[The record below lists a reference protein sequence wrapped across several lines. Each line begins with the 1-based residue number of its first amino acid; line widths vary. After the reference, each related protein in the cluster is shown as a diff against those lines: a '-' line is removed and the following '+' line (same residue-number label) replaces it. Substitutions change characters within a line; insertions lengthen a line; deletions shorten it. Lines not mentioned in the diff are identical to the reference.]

1 MAGESADPAAREAAG
16 ARRDFAWFSGALSSW
31 FISFGMQSTLFA
43 WLLVGELGVSDEW
56 VGIAQTVNMLPS
68 LLLLLVGGAI
78 ADRIDPRRMLIVLHA
93 IGAVPVFLLAGS
105 VAGGQL
111 SIPLILTFGVCMGA
125 VTAFSMPARDALLSR
140 VAGPDMMRA
149 VTTMTAVQFGSQALG
164 ALLAGAARWLGS
176 APMLTVQACI
186 LLSGTLLVRPVPRR
200 RPAPRSGPPRS
211 ALHDVTEG
219 LRMVARDPRL
229 RWPIV
234 LVCSVG
240 FFFVG
245 PYLVTFPI
253 IVTQIYHGTVAQLS
267 LVMMM
272 FPLGTIAGSLV
283 LRRFGIRRKGLG
295 ALIALIV
302 GAINLELI
310 ALGLSF
316 TLMVAACFVWGLGA
330 SVFIT
335 ASRTIFQA
343 AAPPSQLGRVLAV
356 YQLGFMGAAPFGAMT
371 AGFLSGQLG
380 SLGALQLYGF
390 AMLAVVALVWSL
402 TVMPEIE

>member
-1 MAGESADPAAREAAG
+1 MSPEAGDPAARESAD
-16 ARRDFAWFSGALSSW
+16 ARRSYVWFSGALSSW
-31 FISFGMQSTLFA
+31 FTSFGMQSTLFA

-56 VGIAQTVNMLPS
+56 VGIAQTANMLPS
-68 LLLLLVGGAI
+68 ILLLLVGGAI

-105 VAGGQL
+105 IANGQL
-111 SIPLILTFGVCMGA
+111 SIPRILTFGVCMGMVA
-125 VTAFSMPARDALLSR
+125 AFSMPARDALLSR

-176 APMLTVQACI
+176 APMLAVQACI
-186 LLSGTLLVRPVPRR
+186 LLSGTLLVRPVPAG

-219 LRMVARDPRL
+219 LRMVARDPKL

-234 LVCSVG
+234 LVCAVG
-240 FFFVG
+240 FLFVG

-253 IVTQIYHGTVAQLS
+253 IVTQIYDGTVAQLS

-283 LRRFGIRRKGLG
+283 LRRFGLRRKGLG
-295 ALIALIV
+295 ALLALIL

-316 TLMVAACFVWGLGA
+316 TVMVAACLVWGMAA
-330 SVFIT
+330 SVFIN
-335 ASRTIFQA
+335 ASRTIFQE
-343 AAPPSQLGRVLAV
+343 AAPASQRGRVLAV
-356 YQLGFMGAAPFGAMT
+356 YQLGFMGAAPFGAMS

-390 AMLAVVALVWSL
+390 GMFAVVALVWWL